1 MIDYYDDKD
10 CNIDLLTWHK
20 TNPMPT
26 CNGTYLSDT
35 EYLVFAREK
44 GVGLYGTYETK
55 NKYWITPAN
64 VDDKQM
70 WKHPTIKPLNIIEN
84 LVINSSK
91 ENDVVLDCFMGSGTT
106 GVACKELNRDFI
118 GIELNPEYF
127 EIAKKRIMETSLIEK
142 VVEENYYTKVN
153 LID

>member
-55 NKYWITPAN
+55 NKYWVTPAN

-127 EIAKKRIMETSLIEK
+127 EIAQRRIGETSAIEHI
-142 VVEENYYTKVN
+142 VEENNYTKVS